1 MADENTVLMSKEA
14 RLNMERC
21 AEFMAR
27 IIQKYGDKVLKKIE
41 KQEMSESVQTDES
54 EMTL

>member
-27 IIQKYGDKVLKKIE
+27 MNKQYGDKVLKKIE
-41 KQEMSESVQTDES
+41 KQEMSESDES